1 LLKVLSQNHIWL
13 NISIEYLLFN
23 YVGVFIYGEKA
34 HKIDTIVIVNTEDY
48 GGIKK
53 ENVTFEAINYETYVN
68 SVILNYYTNTLLILN
83 YNSIVIVIS
92 IGTST
97 HGSKLYSYTNVVC

>member
-1 LLKVLSQNHIWL
+1 M
-13 NISIEYLLFN
+13 FN
-23 YVGVFIYGEKA
+23 YVFIYGEKVF
-34 HKIDTIVIVNTEDY
+34 KIDTIVIVNIEDD

-53 ENVTFEAINYETYVN
+53 ENVTFEAINYETYVD